1 MTPEQLDMPT
11 VSNVNQDLQCEP
23 DIREGYV
30 LVGGP
35 VKWVPYKPQGAK
47 QMKRKGRWK
56 AMNEYGGWD
65 NCETPAQIWSGF
77 ISYEDMAAHII
88 AQREQIAALEKR
100 VKAAD
105 ALPEIADDV
114 IRASNTMMLMLSGDL
129 FMTKPSLEAALRR
142 ALDARNAWDNGLS
155 AYCATG
161 GQDNE

>member
-65 NCETPAQIWSGF
+65 NCETPTQIWSGF
-77 ISYEDMAAHII
+77 ISYENMAEHII
-88 AQREQIAALEKR
+88 AQREQITAMDKR
-100 VKAAD
+100 V
-105 ALPEIADDV
+105 
-114 IRASNTMMLMLSGDL
+114 
-129 FMTKPSLEAALRR
+129 EAALDR
-142 ALDARNAWDNGLS
+142 LDASLFTNAEHQQAKAILR
-155 AYCATG
+155 ATG

>member
-1 MTPEQLDMPT
+1 MTPEQIELPT

-23 DIREGYV
+23 DIREGYL

-77 ISYEDMAAHII
+77 ISYEEMAAHTI
-88 AQREQIAALEKR
+88 AQREQIAALEAR

-105 ALPEIADDV
+105 ELAKSVDDLIAHSDGV
-114 IRASNTMMLMLSGDL
+114 SGLHNNGDIAPWSDL
-129 FMTKPSLEAALRR
+129 EKGGSFG
-142 ALDARNAWDNGLS
+142 AWLS
-155 AYCATG
+155 ALEDYRATG

>member
-56 AMNEYGGWD
+56 AMNEYGSWD

-77 ISYEDMAAHII
+77 ISYENMAAHII
-88 AQREQIAALEKR
+88 AQREQIEALDKR
-100 VKAAD
+100 VKAAGVLADGALYARNRLETIASD
-105 ALPEIADDV
+105 AWNIDG
-114 IRASNTMMLMLSGDL
+114 RDL
-129 FMTKPSLEAALRR
+129 KRNIQGVFAEFDAAL
-142 ALDARNAWDNGLS
+142 NAFR
-155 AYCATG
+155 ATG

>member
-65 NCETPAQIWSGF
+65 NCETPTQIWSGF
-77 ISYEDMAAHII
+77 ISYENMAAHII
-88 AQREQIAALEKR
+88 AQREQIEALQKR
-100 VKAAD
+100 VKAARGALGDIFDGEPQWPNKPKKELTWCRKRAEEAYYAIGD
-105 ALPEIADDV
+105 AP
-114 IRASNTMMLMLSGDL
+114 
-129 FMTKPSLEAALRR
+129 
-142 ALDARNAWDNGLS
+142 
-155 AYCATG
+155 
-161 GQDNE
+161 